1 LETSPTPTT
10 GKGTRSTS
18 LTCDN
23 GYGCPVHVVIMGCG
37 RVGSTLARSLED
49 RNHTVS
55 VIDSEPDAF
64 RRLGPGFNGDKV
76 TGYGF
81 DQAVLEKAGIRRAD
95 AFAAVSSGDNSNI
108 IAARVARET
117 FGIQQVVARIYDPG
131 RAEVYQRLGITT
143 VATVK
148 WTADQVLRRL
158 LPAGA
163 EPDFRDPSG
172 TIRLD
177 QVPIP
182 ESWVGERTVV
192 FQERTRTRIAWIDR
206 LGEGMLPSRE
216 TMIQEGDLL
225 HLVMREE
232 DAAKVFQVIEAGPTE
247 EHG

>member
-1 LETSPTPTT
+1 
-10 GKGTRSTS
+10 
-18 LTCDN
+18 
-23 GYGCPVHVVIMGCG
+23 VHVVIMGCG
-37 RVGSTLARSLED
+37 RVGSTLARSLEE

-55 VIDSEPDAF
+55 VIDSEPDSF
-64 RRLGPGFNGDKV
+64 RRLGPSFNGDKV
-76 TGYGF
+76 TGFGF
-81 DQAVLEKAGIRRAD
+81 DQEVLERAGIRRAD

-117 FGIQQVVARIYDPG
+117 FGIDQVVARIYDPG

-177 QVPIP
+177 QLPVPTAWI
-182 ESWVGERTVV
+182 GHRTVDL
-192 FQERTRTRIAWIDR
+192 QEQAKSRIAWIDR
-206 LGEGMLPSRE
+206 LGEGMLPTRE
-216 TMIQEGDLL
+216 TVIQEGDLL

-232 DAAKVFQVIEAGPTE
+232 NAADAYEVLDRGPE
-247 EHG
+247 EHESS